1 MQASGAELTPTE
13 SLRPIAIDRADWKRD
28 RGLQLTAAAIVW
40 ALVFCSWQAFG
51 WGGSFVDTLFSYCYD
66 TPLLPLIAVLSWR
79 ASRLPV
85 LTERQQRGWRAMS
98 LAYIL
103 YWVGSCIWNV
113 YEGVLEIYPF
123 PSIADAFFLPFYPLA
138 IYALICLSERLP
150 TARDRAKFALDC
162 ATATVSLAGALW
174 YFALRKIEFDSEHG
188 LFGLLVSAAYPVA
201 DVMLLLA
208 VVSVIL
214 KRRSNEFP
222 MPMMLIAASCVMM
235 MAGDILFLVPAVEGS
250 YASGG
255 LADLC
260 FLLSFVL
267 MTAAAALQATD
278 ATRLQTRRDAQTL
291 APYTFQAMPYLAV
304 AGVYVLLMW
313 EVRGSLSAPN
323 GMLSLVAMLVTG
335 LVVARQI
342 FANREHAELSKMQAI
357 SESEQRFSSLIKNS
371 SDLVIVVNDE
381 ARVTFVT
388 PSIEHLLGMPVEA
401 LPGKLLIE
409 IAHPA
414 DVYDVRHFCRDLSED
429 PTLNGP
435 VEWRLRSHDGD
446 WTYVEVIGT
455 NLLHDPTVRGLV
467 LNARDITE
475 RKRLEDELKHLAFT
489 DTLTLLAN
497 RNLFNEQLG
506 IALARANGREPYPTL
521 IFADLDNFKKINDS
535 LGHEAGD
542 KLLAIAARRLIRA
555 TRSGDTVARLGG
567 DEFAL
572 LVTGDTSDAY
582 IQGLAGRLV
591 EALSAPYDIDGRQ
604 LVLSASLGVARADRS
619 VTPQELMRNA
629 DLAMYR
635 AKARGKRCFEIFEPG
650 MYATVMQTV
659 DLEMEM
665 SSALDRRE
673 FVPYFQPIVDLK
685 TSEIVGFEA
694 LVRWQHPV
702 RGLLAPGTFI
712 QIAEDSGL
720 IERVG
725 RTMLEQACRHTI
737 EWLQSVRPERLQHIA
752 INISGRQIEHTD
764 LVGEVRQVIEALR
777 IPPHVLVLEITESVL
792 MQNVTAAIDQLTRLK
807 QLGVRIAL
815 DDFGTG
821 YSSLSHVHRFP
832 IDILKIDRSFI
843 DGLKKNDGSE
853 LVRAIISLAN
863 ALDLDVV
870 AEGIEKIEQ
879 LAHLQ
884 RLGCAYGQ
892 GYYFGKP
899 ESAET
904 TRQLL
909 KHTARLPRLALVAG
923 EQGSTPARA
932 NATVG

>member
-13 SLRPIAIDRADWKRD
+13 SLRASAAERTDWRWD
-28 RGLQLTAAAIVW
+28 RGLQLTAIVVAW
-40 ALVFCSWQAFG
+40 ALAFCSWQAFD
-51 WGGSFVDTLFSYCYD
+51 WGGPSVEILFSYCYD

-79 ASRLPV
+79 AARLPA
-85 LTERQQRGWRAMS
+85 LTGRQRRGWRAMS

-103 YWVGSCIWNV
+103 YWVGSCIWNI

-138 IYALICLSERLP
+138 IYALVCLSERLP
-150 TARDRAKFALDC
+150 TRRDRAKFALDC

-188 LFGLLVSAAYPVA
+188 PFGLFVSAAYPVA
-201 DVMLLLA
+201 DVLLLLA

-214 KRRSNEFP
+214 KRRSTGFP
-222 MPMMLIAASCVMM
+222 APMMLIAASGVAM
-235 MAGDILFLVPAVEGS
+235 MAGDIVFLVPAVEGS

-267 MTAAAALQATD
+267 MTAAAALQATT
-278 ATRLQTRRDAQTL
+278 ATRLEKRRDAQV

-313 EVRGSLSAPN
+313 EVRDSLAAPN
-323 GMLSLVAMLVTG
+323 GMLSLVAMVVTG

-342 FANREHAELSKMQAI
+342 FANREHAELSKLQAI

-388 PSIEHLLGMPVEA
+388 PSIEHLLGISVEA

-582 IQGLAGRLV
+582 IQGLAARLV

-604 LVLSASLGVARADRS
+604 LVLSASLGVARADRG
-619 VTPQELMRNA
+619 VTAQELMRNA

-650 MYATVMQTV
+650 MYASVMQTV

-694 LVRWQHPV
+694 LARWQHPL

-737 EWLQSVRPERLQHIA
+737 EWLQTVRPERLQHIA

-843 DGLKKNDGSE
+843 DALKKNDGSE

-899 ESAET
+899 ESAES

-923 EQGSTPARA
+923 EQGGAPARV
-932 NATVG
+932 NATVA

>member
-1 MQASGAELTPTE
+1 MPMDASGDLMPRAACPLDAPAERTDW
-13 SLRPIAIDRADWKRD
+13 RDDWGIRA
-28 RGLQLTAAAIVW
+28 TAAVLVW
-40 ALVFCSWQAFG
+40 AALYCSWLALG
-51 WGGSFVDTLFSYCYD
+51 WGGQVVETVFSFCYD
-66 TPLLPLIAVLSWR
+66 TPILPLIAWLSWR
-79 ASRLPV
+79 VSRLPA
-85 LTERQQRGWRAMS
+85 LTPRQQRGWRAMS
-98 LAYIL
+98 LGFLL
-103 YWVGSCIWNV
+103 YFCGSCTWNV
-113 YEGVLEIYPF
+113 YEGILEVDPF
-123 PSIADAFFLPFYPLA
+123 PSLADAFFLPYYPLA
-138 IYALICLSERLP
+138 IYAIVCLSERLP
-150 TARDRAKFALDC
+150 TPRDRAKFALDC
-162 ATATVSLAGALW
+162 ATAMVSIVGALW
-174 YFALRKIEFDSEHG
+174 YFALRHVELDSEHG
-188 LFGLLVSAAYPVA
+188 LLGFAVSAAYPVA

-208 VVSVIL
+208 VVSAIL
-214 KRRSNEFP
+214 KRRSAAFP
-222 MPMMLIAASCVMM
+222 LPLTLIAASCVAMT
-235 MAGDILFLVPAVEGS
+235 AGDLIFLVPALEDE

-255 LADLC
+255 LADLA
-260 FLLSFVL
+260 FLASFVL
-267 MTAAAALQATD
+267 MTAASALQYV
-278 ATRLQTRRDAQTL
+278 L
-291 APYTFQAMPYLAV
+291 AAGGEQRSVGTQAGPYAFQVMPYLTV
-304 AGVYVLLMW
+304 AGIYALLMW
-313 EVRGSLSAPN
+313 EIRGEFFEADGVLSTI
-323 GMLSLVAMLVTG
+323 AMVITG

-342 FANREHAELSKMQAI
+342 FANRENAELSALQAA
-357 SESEQRFSSLIKNS
+357 SVTEARYTSLVKNS
-371 SDLVIVVNDE
+371 SDLVLVVSDD

-388 PSIEHLLGMPVEA
+388 PSIERLLGIPVEA

-409 IAHPA
+409 IVHPA

-429 PTLNGP
+429 PSLTGP
-435 VEWRLRSHDGD
+435 VEWRLRTGDGD
-446 WTYVEVIGT
+446 WTYVEVVGS
-455 NLLHDPTVRGLV
+455 NLLGDPTVSGLV

-506 IALARANGREPYPTL
+506 IALTKASGREPYPTL

-572 LVTGDTSDAY
+572 LITGDANDGY
-582 IQGLAGRLV
+582 IQSLAGRLV
-591 EALSAPYDIDGRQ
+591 DALSAPYDIDGRQ
-604 LVLSASLGVARADRS
+604 LTLSASLGIARAERGI
-619 VTPQELMRNA
+619 TPQELMRNA

-635 AKARGKRCFEIFEPG
+635 AKARGKRCFEVFEPA
-650 MYATVMQTV
+650 MYASVMQTV

-665 SSALDRRE
+665 ASALDRKE
-673 FVPYFQPIVDLK
+673 FVPFFQPIVDLR

-702 RGLLAPGTFI
+702 RGLLAPATFI

-720 IERVG
+720 IERLG
-725 RTMLEQACRHTI
+725 RSMLEQACRHAVD
-737 EWLQSVRPERLQHIA
+737 WLQTIKPERLQHIA

-764 LVGEVRQVIEALR
+764 LVGEVRHVIEALR
-777 IPPHVLVLEITESVL
+777 IPPQVLVLEITESVL
-792 MQNVTAAIDQLTRLK
+792 MHNVPAAIDQLTRLK

-843 DGLKKNDGSE
+843 DSLKKNDGSE
-853 LVRAIISLAN
+853 LVRAIISLAT

-870 AEGIEKIEQ
+870 AEGIEKVEQ

-884 RLGCAYGQ
+884 RLGCTYGQ
-892 GYYFGKP
+892 GYYFGRP
-899 ESAET
+899 ESADS

-909 KHTARLPRLALVAG
+909 KSTARLPRLTLVPG
-923 EQGSTPARA
+923 EAAAAPARV
-932 NATVG
+932 NAV

>member
-1 MQASGAELTPTE
+1 MLGIGLTEACPQPARDASPV
-13 SLRPIAIDRADWKRD
+13 DWKRD
-28 RGLQLTAAAIVW
+28 TGVQLTIAVVAW
-40 ALVFCSWQAFG
+40 ALLSASWFAFG
-51 WGGSFVDTLFSYCYD
+51 WGGSTAEFVFGTTYDAPILPIIVFLCWRLTRHPALTL
-66 TPLLPLIAVLSWR
+66 
-79 ASRLPV
+79 
-85 LTERQQRGWRAMS
+85 RQRRGWAALS
-98 LAYIL
+98 LAYL
-103 YWVGSCIWNV
+103 FSWLATSTWSY
-113 YEGVLEIYPF
+113 YEGVLEIDPST
-123 PSIADAFFLPFYPLA
+123 SIADIYFLLFYPFA
-138 IYALICLSERLP
+138 ILGLISQTERLP
-150 TARDRAKFALDC
+150 SAAEQAKFGLDC
-162 ATATVSLAGALW
+162 ATAAVGIVGLLW
-174 YFALRKIEFDSEHG
+174 YFVLRHIELELDHG
-188 LFGLLVSAAYPVA
+188 WISLAVGVAYPVV

-208 VVSVIL
+208 VTTAL
-214 KRRSNEFP
+214 LRRGSSDFP
-222 MPMMLIAASCVMM
+222 LALVLIAASNLVMTG
-235 MAGDILFLVPAVEGS
+235 GDLVYLVPALEGE

-255 LADLC
+255 LADL
-260 FLLSFVL
+260 LYLGSFVT
-267 MTAAAALQATD
+267 MAAAASLQFLAANKTNG
-278 ATRLQTRRDAQTL
+278 QTL
-291 APYTFQAMPYLAV
+291 VQRTPYAFHVIPYIAV
-304 AGVYVLLMW
+304 AAVYILLLW
-313 EVRGSLSAPN
+313 EMRGNLSAPN
-323 GMLSLVAMLVTG
+323 GMLSVAAMLVTG

-342 FANREHAELSKMQAI
+342 FANREYAELSARQAI
-357 SESEQRFSSLIKNS
+357 VETEQRYTSLVKNS
-371 SDLVIVVNDE
+371 SDLVLVVNDE

-388 PSIEHLLGMPVEA
+388 PSIERLLGMPVEA

-429 PTLNGP
+429 PSLNGP
-435 VEWRLRSHDGD
+435 VEWRLRSNDGD

-455 NLLHDPTVRGLV
+455 NLLDDPTVRGLV

-506 IALARANGREPYPTL
+506 IAITRANGRDPFPTL

-572 LVTGDTSDAY
+572 LVTGDASDAY
-582 IQGLAGRLV
+582 IESLAGRLV
-591 EALSAPYDIDGRQ
+591 DALSAPYDIDGRQ
-604 LVLSASLGVARADRS
+604 LVLSASLGIARAERGI
-619 VTPQELMRNA
+619 TPQELMRNA

-650 MYATVMQTV
+650 MYASVMQTV

-665 SSALDRRE
+665 ASALDRKE
-673 FVPYFQPIVDLK
+673 FVPFFQPIVDLK

-720 IERVG
+720 IERLG
-725 RTMLEQACRHTI
+725 CSMLEQACRHTI
-737 EWLQSVRPERLQHIA
+737 EWLQTVRPERLQHIA

-764 LVGEVRQVIEALR
+764 LVGEVRRIIESLQ

-792 MQNVTAAIDQLTRLK
+792 MQNVSAAIDQLTRLK

-870 AEGIEKIEQ
+870 AEGIEKVEQ

-884 RLGCAYGQ
+884 RLGCTYGQ

-899 ESAET
+899 ESTET

-909 KHTARLPRLALVAG
+909 KHTARLPRLALVSGEAG
-923 EQGSTPARA
+923 TSVKV
-932 NATVG
+932 NATGT

>member
-1 MQASGAELTPTE
+1 MSELRESAPAGDDHHWLRDTGVRLTLAVLAWVLLSAS
-13 SLRPIAIDRADWKRD
+13 W
-28 RGLQLTAAAIVW
+28 
-40 ALVFCSWQAFG
+40 FAFD
-51 WGGSFVDTLFSYCYD
+51 WGGETAEFLFGTTYDAPILPVIVFLCYRLTRHASLTVRQRRGWAALCIAYLFS
-66 TPLLPLIAVLSWR
+66 W
-79 ASRLPV
+79 
-85 LTERQQRGWRAMS
+85 
-98 LAYIL
+98 LATSTWSY
-103 YWVGSCIWNV
+103 
-113 YEGVLEIYPF
+113 YEGVLEIDPSTSVADVFFLLFYPF
-123 PSIADAFFLPFYPLA
+123 A
-138 IYALICLSERLP
+138 IFGLISQTDRLP
-150 TARDRAKFALDC
+150 TAAERAKFSLDC
-162 ATATVSLAGALW
+162 ATAAVSIIGLLW
-174 YFALRKIEFDSEHG
+174 YFAFRYLEFDLSEG
-188 LFGLLVSAAYPVA
+188 WLSMIVGAAYPVA

-208 VVSVIL
+208 VMTAIL
-214 KRRSNEFP
+214 KRGATSFP
-222 MPMMLIAASCVMM
+222 LAFALIAASNLAMT
-235 MAGDILFLVPAVEGS
+235 AGDLVYVVPALEGE

-260 FLLSFVL
+260 YLTSFAL
-267 MTAAAALQATD
+267 MTVAAAVQFRSANRRELQA
-278 ATRLQTRRDAQTL
+278 AVVR
-291 APYTFQAMPYLAV
+291 APYAFQVIPYVTIAAVYGLLLWELRSDLAE
-304 AGVYVLLMW
+304 AK
-313 EVRGSLSAPN
+313 
-323 GMLSLVAMLVTG
+323 GMMALVAMLVTA

-342 FANREHAELSKMQAI
+342 FANRENAALSALQAATVT
-357 SESEQRFSSLIKNS
+357 EARFSSLVKNS
-371 SDLVIVVNDE
+371 SDLVLVVDDH

-388 PSIEHLLGMPVEA
+388 PSVERLLGMPVDA

-414 DVYDVRHFCRDLSED
+414 DVYDVRHFCRDLGED
-429 PTLNGP
+429 PSLNGP
-435 VEWRLRSHDGD
+435 VEWRLRSADGD
-446 WTYVEVIGT
+446 WTYFEVVGT
-455 NLLHDPTVRGLV
+455 NLLDDPTVKGLV

-506 IALARANGREPYPTL
+506 IALARASSREPHPTL

-582 IQGLAGRLV
+582 INGLAGRLV
-591 EALSAPYDIDGRQ
+591 DALSAPYDIDGRQ
-604 LVLSASLGVARADRS
+604 LTLSASLGIARAERGI
-619 VTPQELMRNA
+619 TPQELMRNA

-650 MYATVMQTV
+650 MYASVMQTV

-665 SSALDRRE
+665 SSALERRE
-673 FVPYFQPIVDLK
+673 FVPYFQPIVDLR
-685 TSEIVGFEA
+685 TCEIVGFEA

-720 IERVG
+720 IERLG
-725 RTMLEQACRHTI
+725 RSMLEQACRHAV
-737 EWLQSVRPERLQHIA
+737 EWLQTVRPERLQHIA
-752 INISGRQIEHTD
+752 INISGRQIEHSD
-764 LVGEVRQVIEALR
+764 LVGEVRHVLETLQ

-832 IDILKIDRSFI
+832 IDILKIDRSFV
-843 DGLKKNDGSE
+843 DSLKKNDGSE
-853 LVRAIISLAN
+853 LVRAIVSLAN

-870 AEGIEKIEQ
+870 AEGIEKIDQ
-879 LAHLQ
+879 LSHLQ
-884 RLGCAYGQ
+884 RLNCSYGQ
-892 GYYFGKP
+892 GYYFGRP

-909 KHTARLPRLALVAG
+909 KTTSRLPRLSLVSGDGTSAG
-923 EQGSTPARA
+923 AARVTA
-932 NATVG
+932 G

>member
-1 MQASGAELTPTE
+1 MV
-13 SLRPIAIDRADWKRD
+13 
-28 RGLQLTAAAIVW
+28 VW
-40 ALVFCSWQAFG
+40 ALAFCSWQAFG
-51 WGGSFVDTLFSYCYD
+51 WGGPFVEALFSYCYD

-79 ASRLPV
+79 ASRLPA

-98 LAYIL
+98 LAYVL
-103 YWVGSCIWNV
+103 YGVGRCVWNV

-138 IYALICLSERLP
+138 IYALVCLSERLP
-150 TARDRAKFALDC
+150 SARDRAKFALDC
-162 ATATVSLAGALW
+162 ATATVGLAGALW
-174 YFALRKIEFDSEHG
+174 YFALRKIELDAEN
-188 LFGLLVSAAYPVA
+188 GLLGLVVSAAYPVA

-214 KRRSNEFP
+214 KRRSTKFP
-222 MPMMLIAASCVMM
+222 ASMMLIAASCVAM
-235 MAGDILFLVPAVEGS
+235 MAGDIVFLVPAVEGS

-267 MTAAAALQATD
+267 MTAAAVLQLRTATQRE
-278 ATRLQTRRDAQTL
+278 TSRDTQL
-291 APYTFQAMPYLAV
+291 APYTFQAMPYLTV

-313 EVRGSLSAPN
+313 EVRGSLESPN

-455 NLLHDPTVRGLV
+455 NLLHEPTVRGLV

-506 IALARANGREPYPTL
+506 IALARANGHEPYPTL

-572 LVTGDTSDAY
+572 LVTGDTGDAY

-604 LVLSASLGVARADRS
+604 LVLSASLGVARADRGI
-619 VTPQELMRNA
+619 TPQELMRNA

-650 MYATVMQTV
+650 MYASVMQTV

-673 FVPYFQPIVDLK
+673 FVPYFQPIIDLK

-712 QIAEDSGL
+712 EIAEDSGL

-725 RTMLEQACRHTI
+725 RTMLEQACRHTV

-752 INISGRQIEHTD
+752 INISGRQIEHSD

-777 IPPHVLVLEITESVL
+777 IPPQVLVLEITESVL

-923 EQGSTPARA
+923 EQGGAPARA
-932 NATVG
+932 NATA

>member
-1 MQASGAELTPTE
+1 MPTLSPDAVELAPSPRRASRGFALF
-13 SLRPIAIDRADWKRD
+13 RRD
-28 RGLQLTAAAIVW
+28 VGLQLTSFVAIW
-40 ALVFCSWQAFG
+40 ALISGSWFAFG
-51 WGGSFVDTLFSYCYD
+51 WGGPRAEFIFGTAYDAPILPVIVFLCWRLTRQPLLTLRQRRGWSSLSIAYLFS
-66 TPLLPLIAVLSWR
+66 W
-79 ASRLPV
+79 
-85 LTERQQRGWRAMS
+85 
-98 LAYIL
+98 LAT
-103 YWVGSCIWNV
+103 STWNY
-113 YEGVLEIYPF
+113 YEGMLGIEPF
-123 PSIADAFFLPFYPLA
+123 PSIADAFFLLYYPFA
-138 IYALICLSERLP
+138 IYGIVCQTDRLASASE
-150 TARDRAKFALDC
+150 RAKFALDC
-162 ATATVSLAGALW
+162 ATATISIVGGLW
-174 YFALRKIEFDSEHG
+174 YFALRHIELDSDNG
-188 LFGLLVSAAYPVA
+188 LFGLFVSAAYPVA
-201 DVMLLLA
+201 DVMLLVA
-208 VVSVIL
+208 VLTVIL
-214 KRRSNEFP
+214 RRAGNRFSW
-222 MPMMLIAASCVMM
+222 PMMLIAAGFVAM
-235 MAGDILFLVPAVEGS
+235 MAGDILFMVPAVEGS
-250 YASGG
+250 YVSGG
-255 LADLC
+255 LADLA
-260 FLLSFVL
+260 FLLSFL
-267 MTAAAALQATD
+267 LTTTAAAMQSVMVKLDSGARPVEQS
-278 ATRLQTRRDAQTL
+278 
-291 APYTFQAMPYLAV
+291 PYTFQALPYLTV
-304 AGVYVLLMW
+304 AGVYVLLLW
-313 EVRGSLSAPN
+313 EVRADLVAPN
-323 GMLSLVAMLVTG
+323 GMLSVVAMLVTS

-342 FANREHAELSKMQAI
+342 FANRENAALSALQAA
-357 SESEQRFSSLIKNS
+357 SVTEARYTSLVKNS

-388 PSIEHLLGMPVEA
+388 PSIERLLGMSVED

-414 DVYDVRHFCRDLSED
+414 DVYDMRHFCRDLSED
-429 PTLNGP
+429 SSLNGP
-435 VEWRLRSHDGD
+435 VEWRLRSSDEG
-446 WTYVEVIGT
+446 WTYVEVVGT
-455 NLLHDPTVRGLV
+455 NLLDDPTVRGLV

-506 IALARANGREPYPTL
+506 IALTRASGREPYPTL

-572 LVTGDTSDAY
+572 LITGDASDAY
-582 IQGLAGRLV
+582 INGLAMRLV
-591 EALSAPYDIDGRQ
+591 DALSAPYDIEGRQ
-604 LVLSASLGVARADRS
+604 LTLSASLGIARAEGG
-619 VTPQELMRNA
+619 VTAQELMRNA
-629 DLAMYR
+629 DLALYR
-635 AKARGKRCFEIFEPG
+635 AKGRGKRCFEIYEPG
-650 MYATVMQTV
+650 MYASVMQTV

-665 SSALDRRE
+665 SSALDRME
-673 FVPYFQPIVDLK
+673 FVPFFQPIVDLR

-694 LVRWQHPV
+694 LVRWQHRV

-725 RTMLEQACRHTI
+725 RTMLEQACRYAV
-737 EWLQSVRPERLQHIA
+737 EWLQTVRPERLQHIA
-752 INISGRQIEHTD
+752 INVSGRQIEHTD
-764 LVGEVRQVIEALR
+764 LVGEVRQVLETLR

-843 DGLKKNDGSE
+843 DSLKKNDGSE

-884 RLGCAYGQ
+884 RLGCSYGQ
-892 GYYFGKP
+892 GFYFGRP
-899 ESAET
+899 ESAES

-909 KHTARLPRLALVAG
+909 KHTSRLPRLALVSG
-923 EQGSTPARA
+923 DSPPARA
-932 NATVG
+932 TVG

>member
-1 MQASGAELTPTE
+1 MDTSGAAPVPADL
-13 SLRPIAIDRADWKRD
+13 LRPPAPPVLDWKRD
-28 RGLQLTAAAIVW
+28 RGLQATGAVVVW
-40 ALVFCSWQAFG
+40 ALLFVSWQLAG
-51 WGGSFVDTLFSYCYD
+51 WGGPVVETVFSYCYD
-66 TPLLPLIAVLSWR
+66 TPVLPLIAVLSWH
-79 ASRLPV
+79 ASRLPA
-85 LTERQQRGWRAMS
+85 LTERQRRGWRAMS
-98 LAYIL
+98 LAYLL

-113 YEGVLEIYPF
+113 YEGILEIYPF
-123 PSIADAFFLPFYPLA
+123 PSLADAFFLPFYPLA
-138 IYALICLSERLP
+138 IYALVSLSERLP

-162 ATATVSLAGALW
+162 ATATVSIAGALW
-174 YFALRKIEFDSEHG
+174 YFALRKIEFDAENG
-188 LFGLLVSAAYPVA
+188 LFGLVVSAAYPVA

-214 KRRSNEFP
+214 KRRTTEFP
-222 MPMMLIAASCVMM
+222 VPMMLIAASCVAM
-235 MAGDILFLVPAVEGS
+235 MAGDIVFLVPAVEGS

-267 MTAAAALQATD
+267 MTAAAALQSASAARV
-278 ATRLQTRRDAQTL
+278 ATRAETQAL

-304 AGVYVLLMW
+304 AGVYVLLVW
-313 EVRGSLSAPN
+313 EVRDSLSAPN

-335 LVVARQI
+335 LVVARQV
-342 FANREHAELSKMQAI
+342 FANREHAELSALHGVTQT
-357 SESEQRFSSLIKNS
+357 EQRYTSLVANS
-371 SDLVIVVNDE
+371 SDLVIVIDEE

-388 PSIEHLLGMPVEA
+388 PSIERLLGMPVEA

-414 DVYDVRHFCRDLSED
+414 DVYDVRHFCRDLAED

-435 VEWRLRSHDGD
+435 VEWRLRSNDGD

-506 IALARANGREPYPTL
+506 IALSRANGREPFPTL

-591 EALSAPYDIDGRQ
+591 DTLSAPYDIDGRQ
-604 LVLSASLGVARADRS
+604 LVLSASLGIARADRGI
-619 VTPQELMRNA
+619 TPQELMRNA

-650 MYATVMQTV
+650 MYASVMQTV

-665 SSALDRRE
+665 ASALDRKE
-673 FVPYFQPIVDLK
+673 FVPFFQPIVDLK

-725 RTMLEQACRHTI
+725 RTMLEQACRHTV
-737 EWLQSVRPERLQHIA
+737 EWLQSIRPERLQHIT
-752 INISGRQIEHTD
+752 INVSGRQIEHTD
-764 LVGEVRQVIEALR
+764 LVGEVRQVIEALQ

-792 MQNVTAAIDQLTRLK
+792 MQNVSAAIDQLTRLK

-884 RLGCAYGQ
+884 RLGCTYGQ

-899 ESAET
+899 ESAES

-923 EQGSTPARA
+923 EAGSAGPRA
-932 NATVG
+932 NAML